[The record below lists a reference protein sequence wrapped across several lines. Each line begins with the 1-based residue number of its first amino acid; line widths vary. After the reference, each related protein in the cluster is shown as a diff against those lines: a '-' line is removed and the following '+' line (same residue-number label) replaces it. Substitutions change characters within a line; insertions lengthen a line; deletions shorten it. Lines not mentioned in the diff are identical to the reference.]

1 MENIWHGGVKN
12 ICVRW
17 SKNILGTVGGKNSMH
32 GRWKKI
38 FGTSDGKKYLEWLV
52 GRKSFKIG
60 FVRGSEDMFFRQQD
74 FQYLGAHGFDQEKW
88 HCLVSD
94 KISSVDVFF

>member
-38 FGTSDGKKYLEWLV
+38 FGTADGKNIWNGWWEENPSK
-52 GRKSFKIG
+52 
-60 FVRGSEDMFFRQQD
+60 
-74 FQYLGAHGFDQEKW
+74 
-88 HCLVSD
+88 
-94 KISSVDVFF
+94 